1 MRKQLTVAVG
11 LAVLSTS
18 AFATKARLQGLG
30 EDIYGSFYVNDAR
43 NIWLNP
49 AQINNHKDMVTF
61 EWGDNNNTADQA
73 STPRA
78 EGGVYKAYGNLV
90 YGVHFG
96 SASNSANQLR
106 AASGIASANIVFND
120 PADPAQGVSSVS
132 LDGNSNEGNNI
143 DIFVA
148 GDAGLKWGANLG
160 YNRTKDEALNS
171 RSEGL
176 RSRLGVI
183 MGDSQ
188 VYANINLIN
197 NAKGAYGINSN
208 STAIPGGVIGDGT
221 AKFEGKLGYQV
232 GAIHAMDGNT
242 FTVDFRQFDAESE
255 VNGTGIGGAP
265 IDSGKK
271 DQMIKQAM
279 AGVGRVTRLNDKA
292 NLFTKV
298 SFMWADAKN
307 KQAATNTFDEACAMS
322 PFFCE
327 KYETMR
333 VPVVVGIE
341 VDATSWLTARA
352 SVSQAVWGTEK
363 ANKEERTIRNNTVVN
378 AGMTLNFGELS
389 VDGLVSNSN
398 GTTGTLGETTAAGRG
413 TLRLDDLMTRVGV
426 NYRF

>member
-1 MRKQLTVAVG
+1 MKRQLTVALG

-78 EGGVYKAYGNLV
+78 EGGIYKAYGNLV

-106 AASGIASANIVFND
+106 MGSGIFTADISD
-120 PADPAQGVSSVS
+120 PADPIIRAQA
-132 LDGNSNEGNNI
+132 NEGNNV
-143 DIFVA
+143 DLFVG

-160 YNRTKDEALNS
+160 YNRTKDEAANS

-183 MGDSQ
+183 MGDTQ
-188 VYANINLIN
+188 AYANINLIN
-197 NAKGAYGINSN
+197 NAKGQAGTFTPPAQP
-208 STAIPGGVIGDGT
+208 TAA

-232 GAIHAMDGNT
+232 GVIHAMDGNS
-242 FTVDFRQFDAESE
+242 FTVDFRQFDAKSD
-255 VNGTGIGGAP
+255 VGTG
-265 IDSGKK
+265 KE
-271 DQMIKQAM
+271 DQSIKQAM

-307 KQAATNTFDEACAMS
+307 KQTAVTQAGPGGAYGAALCEMS

-341 VDATSWLTARA
+341 VDATSWLTARM
-352 SVSQAVWGTEK
+352 SVSQSVWGKEK
-363 ANKEERTIRNNTVVN
+363 ANGNERTIRNNTVVN
-378 AGMTLNFGELS
+378 AGMSLNFGELS
-389 VDGLVSNSN
+389 IDGLVSNSD
-398 GTTGTLGETTAAGRG
+398 GTSGTLGETTAAGSG
-413 TLRLDDLMTRVGV
+413 TLRLDQLMTRVGV

>member
-1 MRKQLTVAVG
+1 MKRQLTVALG

-61 EWGDNNNTADQA
+61 EWGDNNNLADQA
-73 STPRA
+73 STPRS
-78 EGGVYKAYGNLV
+78 EGGVYKSYGNLV

-106 AASGIASANIVFND
+106 AASGIATAELTLAGTTIE
-120 PADPAQGVSSVS
+120 SVD
-132 LDGNSNEGNNI
+132 LTGNANEGNNI
-143 DIFVA
+143 DLFVG

-160 YNRTKDEALNS
+160 YNRTKDEASNS

-176 RSRLGVI
+176 RTRLGVI
-183 MGDSQ
+183 MGDTQ
-188 VYANINLIN
+188 AYANVNLIN
-197 NAKGAYGINSN
+197 NAKGNYLIDAGAANANGS
-208 STAIPGGVIGDGT
+208 

-232 GAIHAMDGNT
+232 GVIHAYEGT
-242 FTVDFRQFDAESE
+242 SFTADFRQFEADSTI
-255 VNGTGIGGAP
+255 NGTSTIPAGFGIP
-265 IDSGKK
+265 TTLSGKK
-271 DQMIKQAM
+271 DQSIKQAVVG
-279 AGVGRVTRLNDKA
+279 AGRVTRLNDKA

-298 SFMWADAKN
+298 SVQWADAKN
-307 KQAATNTFDEACAMS
+307 KQPGTNLAAACEIS

-327 KYETMR
+327 KYETLR

-341 VDATSWLTARA
+341 VDATSWLTARM
-352 SVSQAVWGTEK
+352 SVSQSVWGKEEL
-363 ANKEERTIRNNTVVN
+363 NKEERTIRNNTVVN

-389 VDGLVSNSN
+389 VDGLVSNSD
-398 GTTGTLGETTAAGRG
+398 GTTGTLGETTAAGSG
-413 TLRLDDLMTRVGV
+413 TLRLDQLMTRVGV

>member
-1 MRKQLTVAVG
+1 MKRQLTVALG

-61 EWGDNNNTADQA
+61 EWGDNNNLADQA

-90 YGVHFG
+90 YGVQFG

-106 AASGIASANIVFND
+106 AASGIASAEIRLNTAN
-120 PADPAQGVSSVS
+120 PADGINSVS
-132 LDGNSNEGNNI
+132 LNGNANEGNNI
-143 DIFVA
+143 DLFVG

-160 YNRTKDEALNS
+160 YNRTKDEAADS

-183 MGDSQ
+183 MGDTQ
-188 VYANINLIN
+188 AYANINLIN
-197 NAKGAYGINSN
+197 NAKGAYSIDTLTNTGASVPAATNS
-208 STAIPGGVIGDGT
+208 GT

-232 GAIHAMDGNT
+232 GVIHAYEGT
-242 FTVDFRQFDAESE
+242 SFTADFRQFDAKSE
-255 VNGTGIGGAP
+255 ITATGL
-265 IDSGKK
+265 SGKK
-271 DQMIKQAM
+271 DQAIKQGMLGA
-279 AGVGRVTRLNDKA
+279 GRVTRLNDKA

-298 SFMWADAKN
+298 SVQWAEAKN
-307 KQAATNTFDEACAMS
+307 KQPGTNLAAACEIS

-327 KYETMR
+327 KYETLR

-341 VDATSWLTARA
+341 VDATSWLTARM
-352 SVSQAVWGTEK
+352 SVSQSVWGKEEL
-363 ANKEERTIRNNTVVN
+363 NKEERTIRNNTVVN
-378 AGMTLNFGELS
+378 AGMSLNFGELS
-389 VDGLVSNSN
+389 VDGLVSNSD
-398 GTTGTLGETTAAGRG
+398 GTTGTLGETTAAGSG
-413 TLRLDDLMTRVGV
+413 TLRLDQLMTRVGV

>member
-1 MRKQLTVAVG
+1 MKRQLTVALG
-11 LAVLSTS
+11 LAVLATP

-78 EGGVYKAYGNLV
+78 EGGIHKAYGNLV

-106 AASGIASANIVFND
+106 MGAGIFTADITD
-120 PADPAQGVSSVS
+120 PTDPVIQARA
-132 LDGNSNEGNNI
+132 NEGNNV
-143 DIFVA
+143 DLFVG

-160 YNRTKDEALNS
+160 YNRTKDEASNT

-197 NAKGAYGINSN
+197 NAKGP
-208 STAIPGGVIGDGT
+208 TGT
-221 AKFEGKLGYQV
+221 FTPPTLPTTSAKFEGKLGYQV
-232 GAIHAMDGNT
+232 GVIHAMDGNT
-242 FTVDFRQFDAESE
+242 FTVDFRQFEAESD
-255 VNGTGIGGAP
+255 VGTG
-265 IDSGKK
+265 KE
-271 DQMIKQAM
+271 DQSIKQAM

-307 KQAATNTFDEACAMS
+307 KQAAVTGGATGAALCEMS
-322 PFFCE
+322 PFFCD

-333 VPVVVGIE
+333 VPVVVGVE
-341 VDATSWLTARA
+341 VDATSWLTARM

-363 ANKEERTIRNNTVVN
+363 ANKEERTIKNNTVVN

-389 VDGLVSNSN
+389 IDGLVSNSD

>member
-1 MRKQLTVAVG
+1 MKRQLTVALG
-11 LAVLSTS
+11 LAVLATP

-61 EWGDNNNTADQA
+61 EWGDNNNLADQA
-73 STPRA
+73 STPRS
-78 EGGVYKAYGNLV
+78 EGGVYKSYGNLV

-106 AASGIASANIVFND
+106 AASGIASADIVF
-120 PADPAQGVSSVS
+120 ADPANPTGEVIGAT
-132 LDGNSNEGNNI
+132 LNGNANEGNNI
-143 DIFVA
+143 DLFVG
-148 GDAGLKWGANLG
+148 GDAGIKWGANLG
-160 YNRTKDEALNS
+160 YNRTKDEALNT

-183 MGDSQ
+183 MGDTQ
-188 VYANINLIN
+188 AYANINLIN
-197 NAKGAYGINSN
+197 NAKGDYSIGSN
-208 STAIPGGVIGDGT
+208 NTVTPGGVLGSGT

-232 GAIHAMDGNT
+232 GVIHAYEGT
-242 FTVDFRQFDAESE
+242 SFTVDFRQFEADSTIT
-255 VNGTGIGGAP
+255 GTGPTGAL
-265 IDSGKK
+265 SGKK
-271 DQMIKQAM
+271 DQSIKQAM
-279 AGVGRVTRLNDKA
+279 VGAGRVTRLNDKA

-298 SFMWADAKN
+298 SFQWADAKN
-307 KQAATNTFDEACAMS
+307 KQTGTTLASACEMS

-341 VDATSWLTARA
+341 VDATSWLTVRT

-363 ANKEERTIRNNTVVN
+363 ANKEERTIKNNTVVN
-378 AGMTLNFGELS
+378 AGMSLNFGELS
-389 VDGLVSNSN
+389 IDGLVSNSN

>member
-1 MRKQLTVAVG
+1 MKRQLTVALG
-11 LAVLSTS
+11 LAVLATP

-78 EGGVYKAYGNLV
+78 EGGIHKAYGNLV

-96 SASNSANQLR
+96 SASNTANQLR
-106 AASGIASANIVFND
+106 MAGGLLSVDGGDATAN
-120 PADPAQGVSSVS
+120 A
-132 LDGNSNEGNNI
+132 NEGNNV
-143 DIFVA
+143 DLFVG
-148 GDAGLKWGANLG
+148 GDAGIKWGANLG
-160 YNRTKDEALNS
+160 YNRTKDEAADS

-183 MGDSQ
+183 MGDTQ

-197 NAKGAYGINSN
+197 NAKAAFATDDPATI
-208 STAIPGGVIGDGT
+208 TGT

-232 GAIHAMDGNT
+232 GAIHALDGNT

-255 VNGTGIGGAP
+255 ISAAP
-265 IDSGKK
+265 IPGGKK
-271 DQMIKQAM
+271 DHTIKQAI

-298 SFMWADAKN
+298 TFQWADAKN
-307 KQAATNTFDEACAMS
+307 KQATANTASCDLS

-341 VDATSWLTARA
+341 VDATSWLTARM

-363 ANKEERTIRNNTVVN
+363 ANKEERTIRNNTLVN

-389 VDGLVSNSN
+389 IDGLVSNSD